1 MECIG
6 SGHRQDFLDL
16 VRKLFGL
23 LVFRIYYR
31 IHYKF
36 CPYRIYYKFYWFLGF
51 IINSVLAQVKS
62 SANEKFSY
70 SSPCRQGKIYYNSV
84 LAESLLVRWTHLLL
98 GRKFWIH
105 TTSRGLRFFL
115 LYSRTHFFLMTHTL
129 RKPVS
134 NLNTF
139 LISGE
144 VFSDLWLQATGSL
157 LKNHPNEHV
166 QKIITNRTQ
175 TRIPSFEL
183 AIRICCAK
191 RFFHPCC
198 TSKTDVLRFFFFW

>member
-1 MECIG
+1 M
-6 SGHRQDFLDL
+6 
-16 VRKLFGL
+16 
-23 LVFRIYYR
+23 
-31 IHYKF
+31 
-36 CPYRIYYKFYWFLGF
+36 
-51 IINSVLAQVKS
+51 KS

-84 LAESLLVRWTHLLL
+84 LAESLLVSRTHLLL

-105 TTSRGLRFFL
+105 TTSRELRFCVL
-115 LYSRTHFFLMTHTL
+115 SNRTHFFLMTHTL

-139 LISGE
+139 LINGE
-144 VFSDLWLQATGSL
+144 VFSDLGLQATGSL

-166 QKIITNRTQ
+166 QKIIANRTQ

-183 AIRICCAK
+183 PMRICA
-191 RFFHPCC
+191 
-198 TSKTDVLRFFFFW
+198 DVLIV

>member
-1 MECIG
+1 MK
-6 SGHRQDFLDL
+6 RF
-16 VRKLFGL
+16 
-23 LVFRIYYR
+23 
-31 IHYKF
+31 
-36 CPYRIYYKFYWFLGF
+36 W
-51 IINSVLAQVKS
+51 
-62 SANEKFSY
+62 NEKFSY

-144 VFSDLWLQATGSL
+144 VFSDLWLQAPGSL

-166 QKIITNRTQ
+166 QKIIANRTQ

-183 AIRICCAK
+183 AIRICKMFWFVWAYLT
-191 RFFHPCC
+191 C
-198 TSKTDVLRFFFFW
+198 TEYDIQTSRIVQINLFSFWHNVMDDFPS